1 MKKTNTLQI
10 STPTPS
16 EAACNELIIADG
28 GAADIR
34 ELLHGSP
41 LPTLL
46 LHGASEPLLAITNA
60 LQDSP
65 RDTLHLV
72 AHGQQLCVLCPGCCA
87 KCPKTVCKLVIRIC
101 VLLRSIFEVI
111 LQHLQGVF
119 YLPQNWNLLFYCHH
133 SHQQ

>member
-1 MKKTNTLQI
+1 MKKIDTLQVL
-10 STPTPS
+10 TPTPS
-16 EAACNELIIADG
+16 EAANNELIIADG

-72 AHGQQLCVLCPGCCA
+72 AHGRSDGFMLGGYWIDANCLRESASLLAQWRLDSIALW
-87 KCPKTVCKLVIRIC
+87 IC
-101 VLLRSIFEVI
+101 QAGSINFEK
-111 LQHLQGVF
+111 
-119 YLPQNWNLLFYCHH
+119 
-133 SHQQ
+133 